1 MNCPY
6 CKSAYVIE
14 IKEPI
19 KTHTEDFENNQPS
32 STTQGPKVNKESN
45 NNLQSLIKS
54 ASNSSIGMLIV
65 IFNASVIHIYSHA
78 KHISL

>member
-14 IKEPI
+14 IQEPV
-19 KTHTEDFENNQPS
+19 KTHTEDLDINQPS
-32 STTQGPKVNKESN
+32 STSQGPKVNKESN
-45 NNLQSLIKS
+45 NNSQSLIKS
-54 ASNSSIGMLIV
+54 ASNSSIGMLIDL
-65 IFNASVIHIYSHA
+65 FNALVTHSQA